1 MWFEFIRV
9 VVVIALLIV
18 AACLATPPGRLP
30 LALRGIK
37 RILSRDRGVA
47 EESAVTS
54 ASASRR
60 FIAFVLVVVAVALAV
75 I

>member
-9 VVVIALLIV
+9 IVVTALLIA

-37 RILSRDRGVA
+37 RILSRDRG
-47 EESAVTS
+47 TIDS
-54 ASASRR
+54 ASPVAASPRR
-60 FIAFVLVVVAVALAV
+60 RILAFMLVLVAAGLALV
-75 I
+75 